1 MRHGP
6 HFFLKSASYC
16 SKLSPPLTER
26 EPVFDCEL
34 LALDVAKIA
43 EPGAQRLNQV
53 GETGGREIAKTTT
66 FAACCARA
74 TSGHAAAAPPRSAVK
89 SRRLIGL
96 PKAKDQG
103 LSIADQ
109 AMHRSKS
116 GPLMSA
122 LGQKRKT

>member
-26 EPVFDCEL
+26 EPVFDCEV

-53 GETGGREIAKTTT
+53 GETGGREIAKTHPL
-66 FAACCARA
+66 CCLLRAR
-74 TSGHAAAAPPRSAVK
+74 HERPRSRAAEQ
-89 SRRLIGL
+89 RDELATFHARHGFL
-96 PKAKDQG
+96 P
-103 LSIADQ
+103 
-109 AMHRSKS
+109 
-116 GPLMSA
+116 
-122 LGQKRKT
+122 